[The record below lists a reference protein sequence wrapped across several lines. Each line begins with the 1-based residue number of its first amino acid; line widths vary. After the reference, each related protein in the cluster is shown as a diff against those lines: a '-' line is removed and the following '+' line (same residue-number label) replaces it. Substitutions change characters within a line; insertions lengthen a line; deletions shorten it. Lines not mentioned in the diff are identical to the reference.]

1 MAIVVVTGGAGFIG
15 SHLAERLLK
24 DGHQVR
30 IIDDLSSGKPEN
42 LAYLRA
48 LNGDLHITRATIA
61 DFDVIRPIFTH
72 ADYVLH
78 HAAVISVPYSV
89 DHPQETHAVNVT
101 GMLNILM
108 ASREAGVKR
117 VIYASSSAVYGDN
130 DRPIQTENDPL
141 TPISPYGVTK
151 MMGENYMQMF
161 YRLYGVETVCFRYFN
176 VFGARQ
182 DPSSAYAAVIPKFT
196 AKMKRGE
203 SPTIFGTG
211 EATRDFTHV
220 DNIVHANILATTAP
234 DVAGGIFN
242 IATGMRISVNDLVH
256 MLNHILETSIQ
267 PIYAPPR
274 TGDILHSCADIRLA
288 TKKLNFTP
296 IIGFEAGLRQTVAY
310 F

>member
-1 MAIVVVTGGAGFIG
+1 MAIFIVTGGAGFIG

-30 IIDDLSSGKPEN
+30 IIDDLSSGKSEN
-42 LAYLRA
+42 LAHLRA
-48 LNGDLHITRATIA
+48 LNGDLHITYATIA
-61 DFDVIRPIFTH
+61 DFDTIRPIFAH

-108 ASREAGVKR
+108 ASREAGIKR
-117 VIYASSSAVYGDN
+117 VIFASSSAVYGDN
-130 DRPIQTENDPL
+130 DRPLQSENDPL
-141 TPISPYGVTK
+141 APISPYGITK
-151 MMGENYMQMF
+151 MMGEQYMQMF
-161 YRLYGVETVCFRYFN
+161 YRLYGLETVCFRYFN
-176 VFGARQ
+176 AFGARQ
-182 DPSSAYAAVIPKFT
+182 DPSSAYAAVIPKFI
-196 AKMKRGE
+196 AKMKQGE
-203 SPTIFGTG
+203 APTIFGTG

-242 IATGMRISVNDLVH
+242 IATGMRISVNDLVQT
-256 MLNHILETSIQ
+256 LNRILGTSIQ

-274 TGDILHSCADIRLA
+274 AGDILHSCADVRLA
-288 TKKLNFTP
+288 TEKLNFIP
-296 IIGFEAGLRQTVAY
+296 IIDFETGLRQTVAY